1 MELLNSFF
9 NVINLF
15 IDNVNMLI
23 FIIFSI
29 ILSIIFSIN
38 SLEFINFDI
47 CHLIL
52 LSGIIFLVIFL
63 IFIFYLYFKTKNKLK
78 TAEIYNKTLYDL
90 NGELNS
96 FKHDINNI
104 HIAMSG
110 YIEKNDIEGLKKFYS
125 DFNVDCKKINDL
137 NLLSPDLINNNAIFS
152 LLSTKYYEAVNK
164 GLTVNLYFFLD
175 LQEVK
180 IKTYELSRILG
191 ILLDNAIDAATESQE
206 KFINITFRRQNN
218 KSRDIVIIENSYADK
233 NLDIDEIFLKGVSH
247 KESHSGL
254 GLWEV
259 RKILS
264 KHNNLNLY
272 TNKSEDCFSQQL
284 EIYFDN

>member
-1 MELLNSFF
+1 MELLNNFF
-9 NVINLF
+9 YIMNFFV
-15 IDNVNMLI
+15 DNVNILII
-23 FIIFSI
+23 FIISI
-29 ILSIIFSIN
+29 ILSIVFSIN

-63 IFIFYLYFKTKNKLK
+63 IFLCYLYFKTKNKLK

-110 YIEKNDIEGLKKFYS
+110 YIENNNIEGLKKFYS
-125 DFNVDCKKINDL
+125 DFNIDSKKINDL
-137 NLLSPDLINNNAIFS
+137 NLLSPSLINNNAIFS
-152 LLSTKYYEAVNK
+152 LLSTKYYEAVDK
-164 GLTVNLYFFLD
+164 GITVNLYFFLD
-175 LQEVK
+175 LSQVNIK
-180 IKTYELSRILG
+180 IYELSRILG
-191 ILLDNAIDAATESQE
+191 ILFDNAIDAASTSKE
-206 KFINITFRRQNN
+206 KIINITFRRENN
-218 KSRDIVIIENSYADK
+218 NLRDIVIIENSYQDK
-233 NLDIDEIFLKGVSH
+233 NINIDEIFLKGVSH
-247 KESHSGL
+247 KENHSGI

-259 RKILS
+259 KKILS

-272 TNKSEDCFSQQL
+272 TSKTNDMFSQQL
-284 EIYFDN
+284 EIYFS